1 VPGDLATRKL
11 AELGADV
18 VKLEDA
24 GTGDPVRLIPPFLGE
39 NSVHHWN
46 LNRAKRSVAADLRT
60 AEGKALFH
68 ALADKADAIVEVSV
82 PGRFEKLGIDF
93 AAMRRQR
100 PQLVICSITGF
111 GQTGPWSTLP
121 SHGMNMDALAGNV
134 ILTQRNGYPAMD
146 YRLSSSV
153 SSELGAMN
161 AALAVSASIFAAREG
176 RGGCWI
182 DISCWDAGFEMHRAG
197 IAKQMSGLVEKDG
210 PNLSDA
216 VLYAPYL
223 CSDGRYFIF
232 CAIEQKFWDGF
243 CDLVGRPDLK
253 ARWEGLPGGVDY
265 RIGDDALRSEMAA
278 IFAQA
283 ASSWWFDQFLEN
295 RIPGC
300 VLLEEG
306 DLPLT
311 DHVRARRM
319 LIDRDGSMPRIA
331 DPILFAS
338 HDVRAGEWAADAPG
352 LDAHRS
358 AVLRDWLGEDA

>member
-1 VPGDLATRKL
+1 MHQSAYRPLEGVRILDLCKLVPGDLATRKL

-197 IAKQMSGLVEKDG
+197 IAKQMSAWSRKMALTSAMPCFTRHIFAATADISSFVQSNRNSGMAFAISSGG
-210 PNLSDA
+210 PTSRRVGKGFRAASIIASATMRSGPKWRPSSRRQRAAGGSTSSSRIAFPDA
-216 VLYAPYL
+216 S
-223 CSDGRYFIF
+223 CWR
-232 CAIEQKFWDGF
+232 K
-243 CDLVGRPDLK
+243 
-253 ARWEGLPGGVDY
+253 
-265 RIGDDALRSEMAA
+265 A
-278 IFAQA
+278 IF
-283 ASSWWFDQFLEN
+283 
-295 RIPGC
+295 R
-300 VLLEEG
+300 
-306 DLPLT
+306 
-311 DHVRARRM
+311 
-319 LIDRDGSMPRIA
+319 
-331 DPILFAS
+331 
-338 HDVRAGEWAADAPG
+338 
-352 LDAHRS
+352 
-358 AVLRDWLGEDA
+358 